1 MDDNEQKLVER
12 MKPCEKFVGKYAI
25 PRKKDADIGGL
36 GCFVELA
43 PSPPGSPRLSNIND
57 FEGFVADNNG
67 ESINEHTCDYVP
79 GNLREMDLQQ
89 VDPIC
94 YASPEYYSNAP
105 CPMTTSKEDYS
116 SPGLVC
122 WDQDPE
128 EFLSYS
134 FQNFLSEIFAKV
146 HIDSDLDEIEQNY
159 REQTVVHREY
169 KLIDLEKSDQ
179 PPYVDTLE
187 PLPEVTDTNPI
198 VEAVLN
204 SDVDRYFNEEIV
216 KWWMTTGYLERLSPI
231 MVAAENKRVDVVD
244 VMLDD
249 SKYVEKSGI
258 LTKKYNRDRFV
269 KILVDHSILDK
280 IKEEHQK
287 TIIESYSSITME
299 SMKSMESL
307 ESLKSLEELFDA
319 AAVIGNRET
328 IEYLEDLLEK
338 NPDLPRKYGSFVFL
352 LAQFGHFELFD
363 NLDQQKKICQNRSN
377 SPLVWL
383 LGFSDEQVR
392 TQLFTYRSV
401 PRIDQFAF
409 VSEVITR
416 KRIGLLE
423 ESITMVFSNPD
434 NFNRVENAKKCYES
448 YGLPDTVPLP
458 METALSR
465 TGDFNLLNRIANLYS
480 KQDNFTKKL
489 IEEDALRCI
498 RSIQDKA
505 FRCTEHLRLAVIFMM
520 MKFVRLESSSFK
532 EVMRMYYNQ
541 NVDDRVEFFI
551 IKNYIE
557 NDFPR
562 FKPNVRYITWQ
573 EAFETAFEVVKKWEN
588 ESVEG
593 NIPMNLSEARNIS
606 VAEKNKDQ
614 VPSSILMTK
623 ERMEKKRLTLKKK
636 KPRREEYVVCS
647 LKNALKEI
655 KKIA

>member
-204 SDVDRYFNEEIV
+204 SDVDRYFNE
-216 KWWMTTGYLERLSPI
+216 
-231 MVAAENKRVDVVD
+231 
-244 VMLDD
+244 
-249 SKYVEKSGI
+249 
-258 LTKKYNRDRFV
+258 NRDRFV